1 MRQEN
6 QIMKKKF
13 GLYVV
18 MILFAVGLSGGV
30 KAQTSTVGSIS
41 GTVRDPQGAA
51 VPKVDVLIT
60 EETTGQTRTVRSGED
75 GTYSAQSIPVGR
87 YSVSVAPAGA
97 EVPSPVNT
105 ASMIALVVSNSVR
118 VLFVATSPVSV
129 FQKSYAVSKLPAN
142 IAAG

>member
-87 YSVSVAPAGA
+87 YSVSVAPAGFK
-97 EVPSPVNT
+97 NT
-105 ASMIALVVSNSVR
+105 
-118 VLFVATSPVSV
+118 VATGIEVHVSDRVVVDLNLEVGQVSPLV
-129 FQKSYAVSKLPAN
+129 LPNSRTTDGSRPVRAN
-142 IAAG
+142 P